1 MWRNV
6 YVRQAYLE
14 KKEIYILF
22 IIGEKEKNDKI
33 IHFLLWQINFLNDNS
48 LVLIETK
55 FNSLPYNFKN
65 ITLWF

>member
-22 IIGEKEKNDKI
+22 IIGENDKI

-65 ITLWF
+65 IILWF

>member
-22 IIGEKEKNDKI
+22 IIGENDKI

>member
-22 IIGEKEKNDKI
+22 IIGENDKI

-65 ITLWF
+65 INLWF